1 MVAWLIRGVLAV
13 GILIVGLLAVAS
25 RPADAP
31 APTAAGVPPSLTP
44 ASVPPSAAAVAPGS
58 GPPAPTAEPFVQRI
72 VSRVARETQAPFPTS
87 TPLPNGA
94 ALVSIVD
101 FGYMPGTIRIH
112 PGQTVVWR
120 NDGRE
125 EHDVTGEDWHSGPME
140 PTIEYRQ
147 TFGTVG
153 TFTYRCSIHTD
164 MTGIIIVIQ

>member
-13 GILIVGLLAVAS
+13 GILIIGLLALAS
-25 RPADAP
+25 RPADSP
-31 APTAAGVPPSLTP
+31 TPTAAGAPPLSTPAGVPPT
-44 ASVPPSAAAVAPGS
+44 APT
-58 GPPAPTAEPFVQRI
+58 PTAEPFVQRD

-101 FGYMPGTIRIH
+101 FGYMPGTIRVH

-125 EHDVTGEDWHSGPME
+125 EHDVTGDDWHSGPME

-164 MTGIIIVIQ
+164 MTGIIVIQLSNPR

>member
-13 GILIVGLLAVAS
+13 GILVVGLLALS
-25 RPADAP
+25 GRPPDSP
-31 APTAAGVPPSLTP
+31 APTAAGAPPSPTPARVPPSGAAAAP
-44 ASVPPSAAAVAPGS
+44 ASGLPT
-58 GPPAPTAEPFVQRI
+58 PTAEPFVQRV

-125 EHDVTGEDWHSGPME
+125 EHDVTGDDWHSGPME

-147 TFGTVG
+147 TFGSVG
-153 TFTYRCSIHTD
+153 TFTYRCSIHPD
-164 MTGIIIVIQ
+164 MTGIISIQ

>member
-13 GILIVGLLAVAS
+13 GILIVGLLALAS
-25 RPADAP
+25 RPPDSP
-31 APTAAGVPPSLTP
+31 PPTAAGAQPSPTPAGVPPSPTP
-44 ASVPPSAAAVAPGS
+44 AGVPLSAPT
-58 GPPAPTAEPFVQRI
+58 PTAEPFVQRV

-87 TPLPNGA
+87 TPLPSGA

-101 FGYMPGTIRIH
+101 FGYMPGTIRVH

-125 EHDVTGEDWHSGPME
+125 EHDVTGDDWHSGPME

>member
-13 GILIVGLLAVAS
+13 GILIIGLHALAS
-25 RPADAP
+25 RPADSP
-31 APTAAGVPPSLTP
+31 TPTAASAPPLPTPAGAAPPSTPAGVPPS
-44 ASVPPSAAAVAPGS
+44 APT
-58 GPPAPTAEPFVQRI
+58 PTAEPFVQRV

-101 FGYMPGTIRIH
+101 FGYMPGTIRVH

-125 EHDVTGEDWHSGPME
+125 EHDVTGDDWHSGPME

-147 TFGTVG
+147 TFGSPG
-153 TFTYRCSIHTD
+153 TIKYRCTIHPD
-164 MTGIIIVIQ
+164 MTGIISIQ

>member
-13 GILIVGLLAVAS
+13 GILIIGLLALAS
-25 RPADAP
+25 RPADSP
-31 APTAAGVPPSLTP
+31 TPTAASAPPLPTPAGAPPPSTPAGVPPS
-44 ASVPPSAAAVAPGS
+44 APT
-58 GPPAPTAEPFVQRI
+58 PTAEPFVQRV

-101 FGYMPGTIRIH
+101 FGYMPGTIRVH

-125 EHDVTGEDWHSGPME
+125 EHDVTGDDWHSGPME

-147 TFGTVG
+147 TFGSPG
-153 TFTYRCSIHTD
+153 TIKYRCTLHPD
-164 MTGIIIVIQ
+164 MTGIIVIQ

>member
-13 GILIVGLLAVAS
+13 GILIIGLLALAS
-25 RPADAP
+25 RPADSP
-31 APTAAGVPPSLTP
+31 APTAAGAPPLSTPAGVPPT
-44 ASVPPSAAAVAPGS
+44 APT
-58 GPPAPTAEPFVQRI
+58 PTAEPFVQRV

-101 FGYMPGTIRIH
+101 FGYMPGTIRVH

-125 EHDVTGEDWHSGPME
+125 EHDVTGDDWHSGPME

-164 MTGIIIVIQ
+164 MTGIIVIQLSNPR